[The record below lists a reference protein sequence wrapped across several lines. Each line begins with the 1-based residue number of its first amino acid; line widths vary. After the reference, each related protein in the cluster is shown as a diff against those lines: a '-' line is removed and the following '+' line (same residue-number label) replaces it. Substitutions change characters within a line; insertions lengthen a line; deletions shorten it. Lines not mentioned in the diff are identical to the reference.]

1 MYTIERFEKEMFTM
15 YQLKHPTGN
24 SWITVCPERGGIIT
38 GYGTNNE
45 ERLYLNEATLF
56 DRKKNVRG
64 GIPVLFPISG
74 QLENKQYRW
83 DGKQYDMPNHGL
95 ARIHPWEVLET
106 YSDEDHAFI
115 SVLFRSS
122 LSTKAVYP
130 FDFKVIF
137 TYTLRGDQLL
147 IHQSYENLSDTP
159 MPIYPGLHPYFKSDK
174 KVVGLDL
181 PTKTY
186 FDYNDE
192 EEKAFTGQIDLTN
205 LKEAVRLEN
214 THTRVK
220 ATLDRQSIN
229 MEMDD
234 AFRFTVLWT
243 EQDQRF
249 VCVEPWTRKNSEMNK
264 QENLI
269 EVPARDTFD
278 TWVSFQII

>member
-1 MYTIERFEKEMFTM
+1 MYTIERFEKEMFMM

-38 GYGTNNE
+38 SYGTNNE

-74 QLENKQYRW
+74 QLHNGRYEW
-83 DGKQYDMPNHGL
+83 EGKVYDMPNHGL

-106 YSDEDHAFI
+106 HSDEDHAFI
-115 SVLFRSS
+115 SIMFRSS
-122 LSTKAVYP
+122 LSTKGIYP

-137 TYTLRGDQLL
+137 TYTLREDQLL
-147 IHQSYENLSDTP
+147 IHQTYENLSDQP

-174 KVVGLDL
+174 KVIGLDIE
-181 PTKTY
+181 TKTY

-192 EEKAFTGQIDLTN
+192 QEKQFTGQIDLTH

-214 THTRVK
+214 THTKVK
-220 ATLDRQSIN
+220 ATVDDQSIN
-229 MEMDD
+229 MTMDEE
-234 AFRFTVLWT
+234 FHYTVLWT
-243 EQDQRF
+243 EKDQGF
-249 VCVEPWTRKNSEMNK
+249 VCVEPWTRDNGELNR
-264 QENLI
+264 QEQLI
-269 EVPARDTFD
+269 EVAPHDVFE
-278 TWVSFQII
+278 TWVNFQVL